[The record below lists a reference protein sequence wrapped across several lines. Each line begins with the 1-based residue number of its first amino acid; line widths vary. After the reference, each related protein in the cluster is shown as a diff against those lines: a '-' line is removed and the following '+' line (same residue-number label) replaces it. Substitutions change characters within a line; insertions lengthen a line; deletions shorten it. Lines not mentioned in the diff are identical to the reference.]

1 MDRPQTQEQYE
12 AATILRILAN
22 LIDKGT
28 LRRARLSIHNDD
40 GPYSIKHVASVL
52 DDGGREAQLIIDIK
66 GGPAMDSLLGPYRR
80 KLFDER
86 IGQVDRLKT
95 RLRDESYS
103 LTMEE
108 RNEAAGLLEAFL
120 YQLRR
125 NDE

>member
-1 MDRPQTQEQYE
+1 MDRTQTQEQYE
-12 AATILRILAN
+12 AAQTLRILAE

-28 LRRARLSIHNDD
+28 LRRARVSVHNDD
-40 GPYSIKHVASVL
+40 GPYSIKYTASVL
-52 DDGGREAQLIIDIK
+52 DDGGGEAHLVIDIK
-66 GGPAMDSLLGPYRR
+66 GGPTMDSLLRPYRR

-95 RLRDESYS
+95 HLRDESHS
-103 LTMEE
+103 LTMEQ
-108 RNEAAGLLEAFL
+108 RKEAAGLLEAFL